1 MVQIIVQSN
10 LILRCKMIAFVNGIV
25 KIIRNDR
32 VVLDVHGVGYEVYL
46 ANALSQKMNEE
57 LFLYTYQHVREDA
70 ILLFGFIKEED
81 YEVFMR
87 LINVKGIGP
96 KTART
101 MLSVCSGKEMIEA
114 IENDDI
120 KRLKSLPGI
129 GAKTAGQ
136 IVLDLKGKFVSLETS
151 DSPVSNPVWTQ
162 VQDALLSLGYK
173 TNQLTKIKKEF
184 ENTEL
189 GEDEML
195 RQALIL
201 LAKRNG
207 V

>member
-1 MVQIIVQSN
+1 
-10 LILRCKMIAFVNGIV
+10 MIAFVNGIV

-46 ANALSQKMNEE
+46 ANALSQIMNEE

-96 KTART
+96 KTAQT

>member
-1 MVQIIVQSN
+1 
-10 LILRCKMIAFVNGIV
+10 MIAFVNGV
-25 KIIRNDR
+25 VRIIRSDR

-46 ANALSQKMNEE
+46 ANALSKKMGDE

-70 ILLFGFIKEED
+70 ILLFGFLKEED

-96 KTART
+96 KTAQT

-120 KRLKSLPGI
+120 KKLKSLPSI

-151 DSPVSNPVWTQ
+151 DGATSNPVWGQ

-173 TNQLTKIKKEF
+173 TNQLTTIKKEL

>member
-1 MVQIIVQSN
+1 
-10 LILRCKMIAFVNGIV
+10 MIAFVNGV
-25 KIIRNDR
+25 VRIIRSDR

-46 ANALSQKMNEE
+46 ANALSQIMGDE

-70 ILLFGFIKEED
+70 ILLFGFLKEED

-96 KTART
+96 KTAQT

-120 KRLKSLPGI
+120 KKLKSLPGI

-151 DSPVSNPVWTQ
+151 DGATSNPVWGQ

-173 TNQLTKIKKEF
+173 TNQLTKIKKEL

>member
-1 MVQIIVQSN
+1 
-10 LILRCKMIAFVNGIV
+10 MIAFVNGIV

-96 KTART
+96 KTAQT

-120 KRLKSLPGI
+120 KRLTSLPGI

>member
-1 MVQIIVQSN
+1 
-10 LILRCKMIAFVNGIV
+10 MIAFVNGIV

-96 KTART
+96 KTAQT

-114 IENDDI
+114 IEKDDI

-173 TNQLTKIKKEF
+173 TNQLTKIKNEF

>member
-1 MVQIIVQSN
+1 
-10 LILRCKMIAFVNGIV
+10 MIAFVNGV
-25 KIIRNDR
+25 VRIIRSDR

-46 ANALSQKMNEE
+46 ANALSQKMGDE

-70 ILLFGFIKEED
+70 ILLFGFLKEED

-96 KTART
+96 KTAQT

-120 KRLKSLPGI
+120 KKLKSLPGI
-129 GAKTAGQ
+129 GAKTSGQ

-151 DSPVSNPVWTQ
+151 DGATSNPVWGQ

-173 TNQLTKIKKEF
+173 TNQLTTIKKEL

>member
-1 MVQIIVQSN
+1 
-10 LILRCKMIAFVNGIV
+10 MIAFVNGV
-25 KIIRNDR
+25 VRIIRSDR
-32 VVLDVHGVGYEVYL
+32 VVLDVQGVGYEVYL
-46 ANALSQKMNEE
+46 ANALSQKMGDE

-70 ILLFGFIKEED
+70 ILLFGFLKEED

-96 KTART
+96 KTAQT

-120 KRLKSLPGI
+120 KKLKSLPGI
-129 GAKTAGQ
+129 GAKTAEQ

-151 DSPVSNPVWTQ
+151 DGAASNPVWGQ

-173 TNQLTKIKKEF
+173 TNQLTKIKKEL

>member
-1 MVQIIVQSN
+1 
-10 LILRCKMIAFVNGIV
+10 MIAFVNGVV
-25 KIIRNDR
+25 KIIRSDR

-96 KTART
+96 KTAQT
-101 MLSVCSGKEMIEA
+101 MLSVCPGKDMIEA

-120 KRLKSLPGI
+120 KKLKSLPGI

-151 DSPVSNPVWTQ
+151 DGATSNPVWGQ

-173 TNQLTKIKKEF
+173 TNQLTTIKKEL